1 MKENFVCLVTGPMGA
16 GKSST
21 AKALAE
27 KFEKGAYIKV
37 DHVRKMII
45 GGYIDPGKEGFEV
58 QENLGVKNTC
68 ALANNF
74 LEAGFSV
81 FIDDVIGKEKLQ
93 RYVKFFPNTKLKTF
107 LLLPSTEVMLER
119 FHGRGGA
126 TEALEKR
133 TRHLHDQFTLR
144 KNEVDWKVIDSSNL
158 TLEETVDQ
166 IYKELLA

>member
-1 MKENFVCLVTGPMGA
+1 MKENFICLITGPMGA

-21 AKALAE
+21 SKALAE
-27 KFEKGAYIKV
+27 KFDKSAYIKV

-45 GGYIDPGKEGFEV
+45 SGYIDPGEEGFNI
-58 QENLGVKNTC
+58 QENLGTKNTC

-74 LEAGFSV
+74 LEAGFNV

-93 RYVKFFPNTKLKTF
+93 RFVEYFPNNKVKTF
-107 LLLPSTEVMLER
+107 LLLPSTDAMLER

-133 TRHLHDQFTLR
+133 TRYLHDQFTLQ

-158 TLEETVDQ
+158 TLEETVEE
-166 IYKELLA
+166 IYKQI

>member
-1 MKENFVCLVTGPMGA
+1 MKENFVCLITGPMGA

-21 AKALAE
+21 SKALAE
-27 KFEKGAYIKV
+27 KFEKSAYIKV
-37 DHVRKMII
+37 DHVRKMIM
-45 GGYIDPGKEGFEV
+45 GGYVDPGAEGFTV
-58 QENLGVKNTC
+58 QENLGTKNTC

-74 LEAGFSV
+74 LEAGFKV

-93 RYVKFFPNTKLKTF
+93 RFVEFFPNHNIKTF
-107 LLLPSTEVMLER
+107 LLLPSVEAMLER

-133 TRHLHDQFTLR
+133 TRYLHDQFTLL

-158 TLEETVDQ
+158 ILEETVDR

>member
-1 MKENFVCLVTGPMGA
+1 MKENFICLITGPMGA

-45 GGYIDPGKEGFEV
+45 GGYIDPGKEGFNI
-58 QENLGVKNTC
+58 QENLGTKNTC

-74 LEAGFSV
+74 LEAGFNV

-93 RYVKFFPNTKLKTF
+93 RFAELLPGQTLKVF
-107 LLLPSTEVMLER
+107 LLLPSTEAMLER

-126 TEALEKR
+126 TEALEER
-133 TRHLHDQFTLR
+133 TRRLHDQFTLR

-158 TLEETVDQ
+158 TLKETVEE
-166 IYKELLA
+166 IYKQII

>member
-1 MKENFVCLVTGPMGA
+1 MGA

-27 KFEKGAYIKV
+27 RFEKSAYIKV
-37 DHVRKMII
+37 DHVRKMVI
-45 GGYIDPGKEGFEV
+45 GGYIDPGKEGFSI
-58 QENLGVKNTC
+58 QENLGTKNTC

-74 LEAGFSV
+74 LEAGFNV
-81 FIDDVIGKEKLQ
+81 FIDEVAGKEKLQ
-93 RYVKFFPNTKLKTF
+93 RFANLLPGQTLKVF
-107 LLLPSTEVMLER
+107 LLLPSVEVMLKR

-133 TRHLHDQFTLR
+133 TRYLHDQFTLQ

-158 TLEETVDQ
+158 TLEETVEEVYKQ
-166 IYKELLA
+166 I

>member
-1 MKENFVCLVTGPMGA
+1 MEMKENFICLITGPMGA

-21 AKALAE
+21 SKELAE
-27 KFEKGAYIKV
+27 KFEKSAYIKV

-45 GGYIDPGKEGFEV
+45 GGYIEVGKENFSI
-58 QENLGVKNTC
+58 QEKLGIKNTC

-74 LEAGFSV
+74 LEAGFNV
-81 FIDDVIGKEKLQ
+81 FIDDVMGKEKLQ
-93 RYVKFFPNTKLKTF
+93 RYIEFFPNMKVKTF
-107 LLLPSTEVMLER
+107 LLLPTVEALLER

-144 KNEVDWKVIDSSNL
+144 KNEINWKVIDSSNL
-158 TLEETVDQ
+158 TLEETVEE
-166 IYKELLA
+166 IYKQI